1 MAIVVPFAAL
11 RYDERK
17 VGRLETVLT
26 QPYDKITPEMQREY
40 FARSPFNL
48 AHLIK
53 GEVRPEDTPEN
64 NVYARATGLF
74 RSWQEQGVF
83 LERSTPTLYVYWQRF
98 DCAHHRQFCAPGV
111 AGGQPLVRKALIG
124 LGKLEP
130 YDAGVVFRH
139 EETLAAP
146 KADRLEL
153 LRATRA
159 HFEQIFML
167 YSDPERRLE
176 RRLDEET
183 AGPPVARVEDDYGV
197 IHLLWEIESP
207 EKIRAVQEEMRDKKL
222 VIADGHHRYETG
234 LNFARECRASR
245 PHAAASD
252 CAYLP
257 MTFVNM
263 DAEGIVILPTH
274 RLVHGVSGLR
284 REGFLPKAAPYFQ
297 RGQYRFF
304 DAETLR
310 AAWQRLR
317 AEMAEAAAQGRTAIG
332 AFFYG
337 ADSFDL
343 LELRPEVDR
352 ERLWPELL
360 PAQRSLDVMVLHR
373 IALEQCLGMDEEA
386 VRHER
391 FLTYVREWEEG
402 VETVLAGKAQA
413 CFFLNPVTIEQVR
426 EIAMGGRL
434 LPQKSTDFYPKL
446 LSGLVIY
453 PIRS

>member
-1 MAIVVPFAAL
+1 
-11 RYDERK
+11 

-48 AHLIK
+48 AHVVK
-53 GEVRPEDTPEN
+53 GEVRPGDTPEN
-64 NVYARATGLF
+64 NVYTRAAGLF
-74 RSWQEQGVF
+74 RSWREQGV
-83 LERSTPTLYVYWQRF
+83 LVERKTPALYAYWEQV
-98 DCAHHRQFCAPGV
+98 CSPAPRLRRADVPGKS
-111 AGGQPLVRKALIG
+111 GGESLVRKALIG

-139 EETLAAP
+139 EETLSAP

-167 YSDPERRLE
+167 YSDPARRVDRLLE
-176 RRLDEET
+176 KET
-183 AGPPVARVEDDYGV
+183 ASEPMARVEDDYGV
-197 IHLLWEIESP
+197 IHSLWEVGDA
-207 EKIRAVQEEMRDKKL
+207 EKIRAIQEAMRDQKL

-234 LNFARECRASR
+234 LNFLRECRASR
-245 PHAAASD
+245 PHAAESD

-274 RLVHGVSGLR
+274 RLVRGMSGLT
-284 REGFLPKAAPYFQ
+284 REGFVAKASPYFE

-304 DAETLR
+304 DAGTLR

-317 AEMAEAAAQGRTAIG
+317 ADMAAAAAQGRTALG
-332 AFFYG
+332 AFFAG

-343 LELRPEVDR
+343 LALRPEVDR
-352 ERLWPELL
+352 ARLWPELL
-360 PAQRSLDVMVLHR
+360 PAQRALDVIVLHR
-373 IALEQCLGMDEEA
+373 LALKQCLGMDEEA
-386 VRHER
+386 VRQER

-402 VETVLAGKAQA
+402 VETVQAGKAQT
-413 CFFLNPVTIEQVR
+413 CFFLNAVTIEQVR
-426 EIAMGGRL
+426 EIAMAGRL

-453 PIRS
+453 PVRS

>member
-1 MAIVVPFAAL
+1 MAIIAPFSAL

-48 AHLIK
+48 AHVIQ
-53 GEVRPEDTPEN
+53 GEVRPGDTPEN
-64 NVYARATGLF
+64 NVYTRSAGLF

-83 LERSTPTLYVYWQRF
+83 IERGAPALYVYWQ
-98 DCAHHRQFCAPGV
+98 QFCVPSDEETAV
-111 AGGQPLVRKALIG
+111 RRTLVRKALIG

-130 YDAGVVFRH
+130 YDSGVVFRH

-167 YSDPERRLE
+167 YRDPERRME
-176 RRLDEET
+176 RLLDEEA
-183 AGPPVARVEDDYGV
+183 AGQPVARAEDDYGV
-197 IHLLWEIESP
+197 IHLLWEIENA
-207 EKIRAVQEEMRDKKL
+207 ENIRAVQEEMLDKKL

-274 RLVHGVSGLR
+274 RLVNGVSGLS
-284 REGFLPKAAPYFQ
+284 REGFLAKAAPYFQ
-297 RGQYRFF
+297 RAQYRFF

-317 AEMAEAAAQGRTAIG
+317 ADMAGAQGRTVIG

-337 ADSFDL
+337 ADSFDW

-386 VRHER
+386 VRQER
-391 FLTYVREWEEG
+391 FLSYVREWEEG
-402 VETVLAGKAQA
+402 VETVLADKAQA

-426 EIAMGGRL
+426 EIAMSGRL

-453 PIRS
+453 PVRS

>member
-1 MAIVVPFAAL
+1 
-11 RYDERK
+11 
-17 VGRLETVLT
+17 
-26 QPYDKITPEMQREY
+26 
-40 FARSPFNL
+40 
-48 AHLIK
+48 
-53 GEVRPEDTPEN
+53 
-64 NVYARATGLF
+64 
-74 RSWQEQGVF
+74 
-83 LERSTPTLYVYWQRF
+83 
-98 DCAHHRQFCAPGV
+98 
-111 AGGQPLVRKALIG
+111 
-124 LGKLEP
+124 
-130 YDAGVVFRH
+130 
-139 EETLAAP
+139 
-146 KADRLEL
+146 
-153 LRATRA
+153 
-159 HFEQIFML
+159 
-167 YSDPERRLE
+167 
-176 RRLDEET
+176 
-183 AGPPVARVEDDYGV
+183 
-197 IHLLWEIESP
+197 
-207 EKIRAVQEEMRDKKL
+207 MRDQKL

-234 LNFARECRASR
+234 LNFARQCRASR
-245 PHAAASD
+245 PHAAQSD

-284 REGFLPKAAPYFQ
+284 REGFLAKAAPYFQ

-332 AFFYG
+332 AFFNG

-343 LELRPEVDR
+343 LELRPQVDR

-360 PAQRSLDVMVLHR
+360 PAQRSLDVMALHR
-373 IALEQCLGMDEEA
+373 IVLEQCLGMDEEA
-386 VRHER
+386 VRQER

-402 VETVLAGKAQA
+402 VETLLAGKAQA
-413 CFFLNPVTIEQVR
+413 CFFLNPVTSEQVR
-426 EIAMGGRL
+426 EIAMSGRL